1 MSCSL
6 CGNKP
11 ALEEFQT
18 SHLSSSL
25 LSCTLSTFCDLT
37 KDTFTHSAEETV
49 FQEIL
54 QVKGLD
60 DCGRKFLLLS

>member
-18 SHLSSSL
+18 SHLSSSSL
-25 LSCTLSTFCDLT
+25 LCTLSTFCDLI
-37 KDTFTHSAEETV
+37 KDTFAHSVEETV
-49 FQEIL
+49 FREIL
-54 QVKGLD
+54 QVKELD
-60 DCGRKFLLLS
+60 DCERKFLLLS